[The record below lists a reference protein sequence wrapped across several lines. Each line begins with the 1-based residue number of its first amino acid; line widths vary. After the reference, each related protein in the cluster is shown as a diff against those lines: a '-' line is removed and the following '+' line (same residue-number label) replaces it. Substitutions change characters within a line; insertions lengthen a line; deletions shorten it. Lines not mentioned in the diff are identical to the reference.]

1 MGLQQSSYNVSEGDH
16 NLMICVILSGQ
27 IEREVVVS
35 VGTEDGSALGEL

>member
-1 MGLQQSSYNVSEGDH
+1 MSEGDQS
-16 NLMICVILSGQ
+16 LMVCVVLSSE